1 MEKRAIIFGDYDTAA
16 HGWTLTSWVL
26 SPAEEKTTYVEKIG
40 GDGSWD
46 LSTALTDGI
55 PTFRDRTLTV
65 TLELSE
71 GDRQSRERTIKE
83 FINTLHGRRMDIHL
97 PDDPYDHLSGRLSV
111 NRDYNDLAHAAVT
124 VTAVCDP
131 WKYLNH
137 EINATVTATTAG
149 QEAELLNEGIRVLVP
164 VLTVTGSV
172 TIIFGTASKA
182 FSAGT
187 YKWGDL
193 LLVPGINELVVKGSG
208 SVKFT
213 YREAVLE

>member
-1 MEKRAIIFGDYDTAA
+1 MIKRTIKFGDYDTAA
-16 HGWTLTSWVL
+16 HGWTLTGWQL
-26 SPAEEKTTYVEKIG
+26 SPAEQKTNYIEKVG

-46 LSTALTDGI
+46 LSTAMTDGI
-55 PTFRDRTLTV
+55 PRYKDRTLTV

-71 GDRQSRERTIKE
+71 GDRLSRERVVKE
-83 FINTLHGRRMDIHL
+83 FINTLHGRRVDIHL
-97 PDDPYDHLSGRLSV
+97 PDDPYDHLNGGLSV
-111 NRDYNDLAHAAVT
+111 RREYNDLAHAAVT
-124 VTAVCDP
+124 ITAVCDP

-137 EINATVTATTAG
+137 EVTATVSATSAG
-149 QEAELLNEGIRVLVP
+149 TEAEILNEGLRVLVP

-187 YKWGDL
+187 HQWGDL
-193 LLVPGINELVVKGSG
+193 LLAPGINELTVKGSG
-208 SVKFT
+208 SVTFK